1 MPAPLPSPARVLER
15 ARAPSLAR
23 AGVPELTLAPPLA
36 LTRALLLTLTRSLA
50 MLLPLLL
57 SGCVSL
63 KAIEG
68 DAIVQEAMDQE
79 ASDDQATL
87 QQVNRSESWAI
98 TDPGRTPLGKRV
110 QRLVSHQP
118 AGQSGFLLLDKGE
131 EALLWRGMLADQAS
145 RTIDTQYFIWYQDNV
160 GKIAAERLL
169 RAAERGVRV
178 RVIVDEIS
186 LDADPR
192 FLALLNDHPQVE
204 IRLYNPV
211 GSLGLGT
218 LGKLARI
225 LGSMGDFP
233 RLNRRMHNKTFIVDG
248 SLAILGG
255 RNVADE
261 YYDLNHQFNFRD
273 LDVLALGPVVPQ
285 VSRSFD
291 EYWNDPWVVP
301 LEAVVQIP
309 ITPAQRAAYYRELH
323 HYAAQPEHFPPR
335 FNSGLAATATR
346 FQALKAADLYW
357 GQARL
362 IYDRPGKNAEVD
374 RYDAFGESGRQLTEL
389 ARGARQEVV
398 AATPYLIMLPGTYRL
413 LEELRERNVR
423 VAIVTNSMAANDA
436 IWVHSRYAFQRRR
449 LLGMGIEL
457 FEYRGDAEDQPLLI
471 DRYHRMP
478 AKIPLVLHAKALV
491 IDRQVV
497 YIGSFNM
504 DPRSTHLN
512 TEIGLIIESPPLAQ
526 AVAALIERDMAP
538 HNSWRLELTAE
549 GKMEWVTRREGR
561 LVRVEA
567 EPDIGVGEAL
577 KFLLLAILPIGE
589 LI

>member
-1 MPAPLPSPARVLER
+1 MKGHDAWHDACLVMGDLVVTCTLTVMRRRATPLRIKDFAVTFR
-15 ARAPSLAR
+15 
-23 AGVPELTLAPPLA
+23 LTSVLA
-36 LTRALLLTLTRSLA
+36 LVLALA
-50 MLLPLLL
+50 MAMALALMLTGCAGLK
-57 SGCVSL
+57 SGDPA
-63 KAIEG
+63 AIPQAGRTEAH
-68 DAIVQEAMDQE
+68 AIA
-79 ASDDQATL
+79 
-87 QQVNRSESWAI
+87 
-98 TDPGRTPLGKRV
+98 DPETTPLGKRV
-110 QRLVSHQP
+110 RHLVSHQP
-118 AGQSGFLLLDKGE
+118 AGHSGFLLLDKGE
-131 EALLWRGMLADQAS
+131 EALLWRGMLADQAT

-211 GSLGLGT
+211 GALGLDT
-218 LGKLARI
+218 LGKLGRI
-225 LGSMGDFP
+225 LGSLGDFS

-261 YYDLNHQFNFRD
+261 YYDLDQEFNFRD
-273 LDVLALGPVVPQ
+273 LDVLTLGPVVPQ
-285 VSRSFD
+285 ISRSFD

-301 LEAVVQIP
+301 LEAVVQVP
-309 ITPAQRAAYYRELH
+309 ITAAEREAYYRGLH
-323 HYAAQPEHFPPR
+323 QYAAQSENFPPR
-335 FNSGLAATATR
+335 FDAGLAATTAR
-346 FQALKAADLYW
+346 FKGLRAADLAW

-362 IYDRPGKNAEVD
+362 IYDRPGKNPELD

-389 ARGARQEVV
+389 ARGARQEVLG
-398 AATPYLIMLPGTYRL
+398 ATPYLIMLPGTFNL
-413 LEELRERNVR
+413 LEDLRARNVR

-449 LLGMGIEL
+449 LLDMGIEL

-471 DRYHRMP
+471 ERYARMP
-478 AKIPLVLHAKALV
+478 EKVPLVLHAKTLV
-491 IDRQVV
+491 IDRRLV

-512 TEIGLIIESPPLAQ
+512 TEIGLVIESPALAQ

-567 EPDIGVGEAL
+567 EPDIGIGEAL
-577 KFLLLAILPIGE
+577 KFLLLALLPIGE